1 MRGHLEPR
9 GKGTWR
15 AKVFVGFDKDK
26 KRRMYLTRTIHG
38 TKRHAEDVMRQ
49 LLFEVGAGA
58 DASTEGTVFELV
70 GKWLEITSDS
80 LSPTTLKEYKRL
92 LDRHI
97 LPSFGNRKV
106 RSLRSSDLD
115 TFYTRLKKSGGVNG
129 RPLSSQSVR
138 HIHTLIH
145 RILSQG
151 VKWGW
156 ALSNPASQASPP
168 KVRNNQIIVPSVQQV
183 VSLIDCATSSDQGF
197 GCLIR
202 LAAITGARRG
212 ELCALKWSDVDLN
225 KGVLTIS
232 RSIAGD
238 NNNHMVEKDT
248 KTHSSRTISLDTD
261 TRVALIDW
269 HKTCKDKAKVCD
281 ATLVPKA
288 FIFSGAVD
296 GSTCFRPGRVTL
308 AFMRL
313 CKRLEINGVRFHDLR
328 HFAATRMLVAGVPV
342 KTVAG
347 RLGHANAATTLNV
360 YAHFVEASDADAAQ
374 LLGDLLVQE
383 NAD

>member
-1 MRGHLEPR
+1 M
-9 GKGTWR
+9 
-15 AKVFVGFDKDK
+15 
-26 KRRMYLTRTIHG
+26 
-38 TKRHAEDVMRQ
+38 
-49 LLFEVGAGA
+49 
-58 DASTEGTVFELV
+58 
-70 GKWLEITSDS
+70 
-80 LSPTTLKEYKRL
+80 
-92 LDRHI
+92 
-97 LPSFGNRKV
+97 
-106 RSLRSSDLD
+106 
-115 TFYTRLKKSGGVNG
+115 
-129 RPLSSQSVR
+129 
-138 HIHTLIH
+138 H

-168 KVRNNQIIVPSVQQV
+168 KVRNNQIIVPTVKQV
-183 VSLIDCATSSDQGF
+183 LSLIDGATSSDQGF

-212 ELCALKWSDVDLN
+212 ELCALKWSDIDLN

-347 RLGHANAATTLNV
+347 RHGHANAATTLNV

-374 LLGDLLVQE
+374 LLGDLLVHE
-383 NAD
+383 NTD

>member
-1 MRGHLEPR
+1 MFIGYDQTT
-9 GKGTWR
+9 GKQLY
-15 AKVFVGFDKDK
+15 VN
-26 KRRMYLTRTIHG
+26 RTIHG

-49 LLFEVGAGA
+49 LLVEVGAGA
-58 DASTEGTVFELV
+58 DATTEGTISELV
-70 GKWLEITSDS
+70 GKWLEMTSDS
-80 LSPTTLKEYKRL
+80 LSPTTLNEYKRL

-97 LPSFGNRKV
+97 LPNFGNRKV
-106 RSLRSSDLD
+106 RTLRSSDLD

-156 ALSNPASQASPP
+156 AMSNPASQASPP
-168 KVRNNQIIVPSVQQV
+168 KVRNNQIIVPTVKQV
-183 VSLIDCATSSDQGF
+183 VSLIDGATSSDGGF
-197 GCLIR
+197 GCLLR

-212 ELCALKWSDVDLN
+212 ELCALKWSDADLK

-238 NNNHMVEKDT
+238 RNNHMVEKDT

-261 TRVALIDW
+261 TCKTLRDW
-269 HKTCKDKAKVCD
+269 YKTCTQKAKACD
-281 ATLVPKA
+281 GALVPEA
-288 FIFSGAVD
+288 FIFSDAVD
-296 GSTCFRPGRVTL
+296 GSTCWRPGRVTL
-308 AFMRL
+308 AFVRL
-313 CKRLEINGVRFHDLR
+313 CRRLEIESVRFHDLR
-328 HFAATRMLVAGVPV
+328 HFAATRMLAAGVPV

-360 YAHFVEASDADAAQ
+360 YAHFVEASDAQAAQ
-374 LLGDLLVQE
+374 LLGDLLVQNNE
-383 NAD
+383 D